1 MVDTYGAPYNVSGGN
16 PEVSEDSQ
24 RPMKDSKGNQIFSQG
39 GYSSHSRVHEQFVF
53 PIPDNLPSEI
63 VAPMMCA
70 GLTVYSP
77 LVRAGTGP
85 GKKVAIVGIGGL
97 VCSPISIPH
106 LHENDNIT
114 FDLSVS
120 VMKMC

>member
-1 MVDTYGAPYNVSGGN
+1 MAPYNVNGGN
-16 PEVSEDSQ
+16 PELSMEDSQ
-24 RPMKDSKGNQIFSQG
+24 KPMKDSSGKQIFSQG

-97 VCSPISIPH
+97 VSSLPIWS
-106 LHENDNIT
+106 
-114 FDLSVS
+114 
-120 VMKMC
+120 